1 MNEDKVELYCT
12 YDECRNEWQLWY
24 PRPLGGME
32 VLESFTNEADAK
44 QFWEDQIDSAD
55 YDA

>member
-1 MNEDKVELYCT
+1 MPEKIELYCT
-12 YDECRNEWQLWY
+12 YDDCSELWQVWY

-32 VLESFTNEADAK
+32 VLQSFTNEADAK
-44 QFWEDQIDSAD
+44 QFWQDQIDSAD